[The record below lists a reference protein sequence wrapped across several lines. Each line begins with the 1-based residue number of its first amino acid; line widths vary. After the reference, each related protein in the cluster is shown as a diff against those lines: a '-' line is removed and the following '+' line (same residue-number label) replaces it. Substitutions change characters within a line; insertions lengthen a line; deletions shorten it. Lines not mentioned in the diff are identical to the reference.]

1 MPRLRHIAN
10 RAVDKHHPYRS
21 IMDLQL
27 DMHKRSSVTTYLLL
41 ALFIA
46 VIMVLVYLLIK

>member
-1 MPRLRHIAN
+1 
-10 RAVDKHHPYRS
+10 
-21 IMDLQL
+21 MDLQL